1 MSMLVQAAA
10 VAVGGALGSLARW
23 GVGVGLLA
31 RGQAGVGVGGSV
43 GGSGFPIATLMVNVV
58 GCVLIGAVMQVIAS
72 RPAGSI
78 DPAVRA
84 GVTAGLLGGLTTFS
98 AFGFESFTLLREGRT
113 GMALVVIGLNVGVGL
128 AGVAMGWYGARWLVA

>member
-31 RGQAGVGVGGSV
+31 RGQAGVGVGG
-43 GGSGFPIATLMVNVV
+43 GGFPIATLMVNVV